1 MSDSECRI
9 VSDAELDDLYA
20 KARAATP
27 GPFTIPEGYQIY
39 AVEKHFA
46 SAFES
51 YSYNKDEVI
60 DTEQAKANAA
70 FIAAADPS
78 LIIALIDSLRH
89 ARAERDLLV
98 NKIRGLNKF
107 LA

>member
-46 SAFES
+46 SAFER

-60 DTEQAKANAA
+60 DSEQAKANAA

-78 LIIALIDSLRH
+78 LIIAIIDNLRQV
-89 ARAERDLLV
+89 RAER
-98 NKIRGLNKF
+98 KIRGLKKF